1 MADDLTL
8 FAIVEDKKHSR
19 LRKIFIDDTDAVR
32 QFQVFLSGGSTSR
45 IESKLKVLGNI
56 KYQPGGDEHA
66 FSWLDTKPS
75 FSILIIIVVFLPLF
89 SLTGLEGK
97 LFKPM
102 ALTITFAMV
111 GSLVLTLTLV
121 PVLSALILK
130 PKEEKD
136 TFLVRWV
143 KGFYLP
149 LLDRGFMATKS
160 IRLDQAMGLFL
171 HAFQS
176 QDAPRFGKFVSTMA
190 FHIERT
196 EGLAEALELVLHVG
210 SVDGAPAIAFGEGAS
225 ILFRYLQFRVAR
237 ARRPELLP
245 EIARRWRWEI
255 ERLSQPLHRDHMFA
269 LRGMALAMAVE
280 GSFSAATV
288 VESMQDAARLENLA
302 IVAGGVLRPAIR
314 VMHQTRRRIPPAQGY
329 RQRCQRQLLRHR
341 RTHRPANQLA

>member
-1 MADDLTL
+1 VAFERSIALELGRHLGLPEPGAAFD
-8 FAIVEDKKHSR
+8 R
-19 LRKIFIDDTDAVR
+19 LAGRWIELRGRAGYKPTPLLNGQAQELWSAERVR
-32 QFQVFLSGGSTSR
+32 QT
-45 IESKLKVLGNI
+45 
-56 KYQPGGDEHA
+56 HA
-66 FSWLDTKPS
+66 L
-75 FSILIIIVVFLPLF
+75 
-89 SLTGLEGK
+89 
-97 LFKPM
+97 
-102 ALTITFAMV
+102 
-111 GSLVLTLTLV
+111 
-121 PVLSALILK
+121 
-130 PKEEKD
+130 
-136 TFLVRWV
+136 
-143 KGFYLP
+143 
-149 LLDRGFMATKS
+149 LLDSFMATKS

-288 VESMQDAARLENLA
+288 VESMQDAARLENLGLNISTITA
-302 IVAGGVLRPAIR
+302 ANLEIPSADPQDIIDPIPCCSLLHNPILEAQTTSTTCLSSCRACPMISGAAFCEALTCRLGSRRLLNVRPRAG
-314 VMHQTRRRIPPAQGY
+314 RRNKGAPI
-329 RQRCQRQLLRHR
+329 
-341 RTHRPANQLA
+341 